1 MTKAKSQLFFS
12 HQFAFHSIWQFLSI
26 IWWFKINNLKSFTEV
41 LLGKALK
48 NTDSRTGRT
57 LLNLFYIQ
65 GITVSQELEGN
76 WAALCQLLNSLRS
89 LTILSRLYKGNL
101 KLWSPKYFFLKHP
114 FFMLRFGVHSKWQ
127 VVGSWDTHCTQAIPK
142 RTGTSPCG
150 LKFTKSTVFPQK
162 CLCLSEC
169 FSVLPAKQS
178 GQYWSDF

>member
-1 MTKAKSQLFFS
+1 M
-12 HQFAFHSIWQFLSI
+12 
-26 IWWFKINNLKSFTEV
+26 

-48 NTDSRTGRT
+48 NKDSRTGRT

-76 WAALCQLLNSLRS
+76 WAALCQLLNSLCS

-169 FSVLPAKQS
+169 FSVFQLNNQGNTDQIFSYDPQS
-178 GQYWSDF
+178 IFLLRSWLFFLSEAPTVKVSNYCIKEGKD